1 MQFQVPQFIE
11 VEDKIIGPLTIRQFI
26 YLATGAGISVMLYF
40 AVETWAW
47 FLLSIILLGTA
58 GAFAFIKVNGR
69 PFYMMIFAGTRFFW
83 NPHTY
88 VWQPD
93 EPTLP
98 KTASTMASEAQG
110 FSLERILAG
119 HSLKDAWRAMQT
131 GTATKKVPGVRVGSE
146 RYMIFRRTTGERRAA
161 RRVDYR

>member
-11 VEDKIIGPLTIRQFI
+11 IEDKIIGPLTIRQFI

-40 AVETWAW
+40 AVETWVW
-47 FLLSIILLGTA
+47 LILSALLLGIA
-58 GAFAFIKVNGR
+58 GAFAFVKVNGR
-69 PFYMMIFAGTRFFW
+69 PFYLMIFAGARFLW
-83 NPHTY
+83 SPHTY

-93 EPTLP
+93 QPTLP
-98 KTASTMASEAQG
+98 KTASTMAPEASG

-131 GTATKKVPGVRVGSE
+131 GTATKKSSVARLGSE
-146 RYMIFRRTTGERRAA
+146 RYMIFRRPTGERRAV